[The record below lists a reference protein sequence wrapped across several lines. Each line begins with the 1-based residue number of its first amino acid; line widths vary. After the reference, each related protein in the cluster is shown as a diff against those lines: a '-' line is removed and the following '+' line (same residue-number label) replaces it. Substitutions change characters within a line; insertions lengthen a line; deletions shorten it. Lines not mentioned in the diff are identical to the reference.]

1 MSETRYLFDMG
12 KSGDLKTENSWIE
25 RAREIF
31 YLFCSKHHDY
41 GPNNIAAMGTDGII
55 SMLKSKVER
64 LDRLHNQK
72 VDPNNETL
80 RDTVLDIA
88 DYGIILL
95 LVMDGEWP
103 KKTKQTWAEAF
114 DELTAAYSKL
124 LDEAGGN
131 IAKERLEKLIASA
144 NEWLTEITWK
154 S

>member
-1 MSETRYLFDMG
+1 MG
-12 KSGDLKTENSWIE
+12 DSGDLETENHWIE
-25 RAREIF
+25 KAREIF

-41 GPNNIAAMGTDGII
+41 GPNNIAAMGVDGIV

-64 LDRLHNQK
+64 LDRLHTQK

-95 LVMDGEWP
+95 LVMDGQWP
-103 KKTKQTWAEAF
+103 TVKEKTFEEAF

-124 LDEAGGN
+124 LDEAR
-131 IAKERLEKLIASA
+131 ATVLKDRLENLMDSA
-144 NEWLTEITWK
+144 NQWLMEATWK
-154 S
+154 